1 MFACASGGTTAY
13 CLLVKKKISI
23 TLPIPVSP
31 EETKTGNFICRE
43 KQIASIQATFV
54 AAQLPPM
61 HASKP
66 HLRPELVLPLLPDA
80 DRFDDPFVQAV
91 FDAEPTAESERH
103 RHYAADV
110 REEMAAR
117 VRFRTFFNN
126 LLA

>member
-1 MFACASGGTTAY
+1 
-13 CLLVKKKISI
+13 
-23 TLPIPVSP
+23 
-31 EETKTGNFICRE
+31 
-43 KQIASIQATFV
+43 
-54 AAQLPPM
+54 M

-103 RHYAADV
+103 RHYGADV

-117 VRFRTFFNN
+117 VRLGRPLEPRKSYIGVWFGRMS
-126 LLA
+126 LS